1 MGWTSEN
8 PIKAKLLF
16 VFTLFGVA
24 FVLVIL
30 LEILVGYVSFKERLF
45 DNVNSRTRKIILREN
60 TPNTNIKEEIS
71 KEAKIRNGIINLP
84 QTEYSLNT
92 DDDGFILPNK
102 IHQDPDMTI
111 FFLGGSTTECRAV
124 SEDLRFPF
132 LAGRLLEKSSGL
144 KINSYNGGV
153 SGNHSFH
160 SINIL
165 INKVLSYKPDIVI
178 LKHNS
183 NDVLLIPYGTY
194 WNKAPGKT
202 LITESKVA
210 ANKGNHSF
218 FSFKAIRDQ
227 FQNTIKNKVIERVP
241 NNYKKYAKRKGDT
254 IIVEKAT
261 ILDLYEKSLKTFVK
275 ICKVWEIKPIL
286 MTQAILIRDE
296 DSSINE
302 LPDKFKLIMPEN
314 PLQDSI
320 MLNVLYSFHKHFNKI
335 IRKVANEEEILLI
348 DLKERV
354 FANDHK
360 YIYDL
365 YHYNDEGS
373 KLVAGMIAE
382 ELQSF
387 LEIK

>member
-16 VFTLFGVA
+16 CLTLLGFG
-24 FVLVIL
+24 FVLIVF
-30 LEILVGYVSFKERLF
+30 LEILVGYVSFKEKLF

-71 KEAKIRNGIINLP
+71 KEAKTRNGIVNLP
-84 QTEYSLNT
+84 QTEYRLNT

-144 KINSYNGGV
+144 KVNSYNGGV

-165 INKVLSYKPDIVI
+165 LNKVLAYRPDIVV

-194 WNKAPGKT
+194 WDNAPGKT
-202 LITESKVA
+202 LVMYNTTSATKKKS
-210 ANKGNHSF
+210 NF
-218 FSFKAIRDQ
+218 FSFMALRRRYHSVTTNKAVGPLPDN
-227 FQNTIKNKVIERVP
+227 FN
-241 NNYKKYAKRKGDT
+241 KYAKRKGDT
-254 IIVEKAT
+254 IIVEKAI
-261 ILDLYEKSLKTFVK
+261 ILELYENSLKTFIN
-275 ICKVWEIKPIL
+275 ICKAWKIEPVL
-286 MTQAILIRDE
+286 MTQAILKNPIT
-296 DSSINE
+296 NE
-302 LPDKFKLIMPEN
+302 LPEKFNLIMPEN
-314 PLQDSI
+314 PLRDSI
-320 MLNVLYSFHKHFNKI
+320 MLDVLYSFHKHFNNI
-335 IRKVANEEEILLI
+335 IRKVAKEEEILLI
-348 DLKERV
+348 DLKEKV
-354 FANDHK
+354 SANDHK
-360 YIYDL
+360 YLYDL

-373 KLVAGMIAE
+373 MLVAGIIAE
-382 ELQSF
+382 ELQSL